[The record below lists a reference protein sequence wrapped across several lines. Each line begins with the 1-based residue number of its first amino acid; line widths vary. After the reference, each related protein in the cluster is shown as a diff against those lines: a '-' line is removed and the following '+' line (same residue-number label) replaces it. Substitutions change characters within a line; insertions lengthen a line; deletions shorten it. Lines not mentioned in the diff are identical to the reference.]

1 MSKFSDW
8 INRIYRSS
16 LSYSKQRQMVWKDLK
31 KFFVQAEIHHGIYEN
46 DKLIESGYN
55 IDNNGSLR
63 FIIVIDEEDLCCHVN
78 IWDDFP
84 AELTTDMFILAMHF
98 NNALN
103 YGKITINIDDKTVI
117 YSYKKAFLVHL
128 LYRGEIHRQV
138 SSHYDITTDLY
149 FAFKKLVEENEEPAL
164 IFADFLRMK
173 EKQNEET
180 NHAGS

>member
-1 MSKFSDW
+1 MSKFSNW
-8 INRIYRSS
+8 ISRIYRSS

-31 KFFVQAEIHHGIYEN
+31 MFFVQSEFHHGVYEK
-46 DKLIESGYN
+46 DKFIETGFE
-55 IDNNGSLR
+55 IDENRSLR
-63 FIIVIDEEDLCCHVN
+63 FMFYIYEGDLCCCAE
-78 IWDDFP
+78 IWSNFP

-103 YGKITINIDDKTVI
+103 YGKIIINIDDKTVI
-117 YSYKKAFLVHL
+117 YSYKKTFLAHL

-138 SSHYDITTDLY
+138 SSHREITYDLY

-180 NHAGS
+180 NHESG